1 MVEELLQ
8 HTKKSL
14 ELSNKTNEDNI
25 TMKTKH
31 TLILL
36 ATAIGMSAC
45 TTTNVRKRT
54 ATNDELAR
62 WMNGESVEGI
72 KHKKDSNGNRYIVAE
87 DYSARS

>member
-8 HTKKSL
+8 HIKKSL

-45 TTTNVRKRT
+45 TTTNICKRT
-54 ATNDELAR
+54 ATNDELVR
-62 WMNGESVEGI
+62 WMNGENVEGI
-72 KHKKDSNGNRYIVAE
+72 KCKKDSDNNRYIVAE